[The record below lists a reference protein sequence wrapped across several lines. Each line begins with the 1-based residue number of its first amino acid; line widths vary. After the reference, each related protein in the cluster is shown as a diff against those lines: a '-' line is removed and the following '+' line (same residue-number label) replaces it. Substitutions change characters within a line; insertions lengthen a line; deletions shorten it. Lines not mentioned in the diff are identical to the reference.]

1 MYPQRE
7 LSQLAVHKAGLRRD
21 IAFRRAQCVVAAGQV
36 ARPLEWLDRAVG
48 FWRRLSPFTK
58 LAAVPLGFLA
68 KRALFP
74 KGKILGAVVRWA
86 PMIFGVVR
94 SVRSAARTRVAV
106 AQGQGPRD

>member
-7 LSQLAVHKAGLRRD
+7 LSLLAAHKAELRRD
-21 IAFRRAQCVVAAGQV
+21 IAFRRAQCALAAAQVVK
-36 ARPLEWLDRAVG
+36 PLEWLDRAVG

-74 KGKILGAVVRWA
+74 KGKILGALVRWS

-94 SVRSAARTRVAV
+94 SVHSVVKNRAAA
-106 AQGQGPRD
+106 AQGPRD

>member
-7 LSQLAVHKAGLRRD
+7 LSLLAVHKAELRRD
-21 IAFRRAQCVVAAGQV
+21 IACRRAQCALAAAQVVK
-36 ARPLEWLDRAVG
+36 PLEWLDRAVG

-58 LAAVPLGFLA
+58 FAAVPLGFLA
-68 KRALFP
+68 KRALLP

-94 SVRSAARTRVAV
+94 SVHSAAKNRAAV
-106 AQGQGPRD
+106 AQGPQD